1 MKKDLEAA
9 SQKDVNPDIL
19 AVTPLLGNRQ
29 LKGAKNFYTLHLPE
43 AFERATREMPEETLL
58 FLNEKHLRERARF
71 LKSQFIEK
79 ENGGQMAYA
88 VKANSHQRILRLL
101 SEEGIDA
108 FDCASPDEITA
119 VLSVNPEAQILY
131 NHPIKKEKDIRWA
144 VDMGVRH
151 FTAQTIT
158 EVRKILRN
166 SRQVKTH
173 SLEIAAR
180 LDTPPNPHAGIDLS
194 EKFGASEGK
203 VRQMIREVKS
213 SGAKSGIS
221 IHTGSQNSDPEI
233 FCRGIQKMMQVAYEE
248 SGVHSINIG
257 GGLPANIL
265 KTDRFKLEEFMT
277 VITAT
282 IRSSIDGVLKK
293 NQKIFMEPGRAM
305 VAESIDLL
313 IPILSVEER
322 NGEKVLYMD
331 DGVFT
336 SFSDAIIHGWKYEFR
351 TWKKGGEKHSRKK
364 IPFRVFGR
372 TCDSGDNLGYI
383 DLPEDIQT
391 GDYLHIPTAGAYTDS
406 QATKFNGFHPPEYV
420 SYSI

>member
-1 MKKDLEAA
+1 MKKDVETIPKEDTGTDAL
-9 SQKDVNPDIL
+9 S
-19 AVTPLLGNRQ
+19 VTPLLGNRQ
-29 LKGAKNFYTLHLPE
+29 LRGPKNFYTLHLDE
-43 AFERATREMPEETLL
+43 AFERATREMPEETLM
-58 FLNEKHLRERARF
+58 FLNEKRLRERARF
-71 LKSQFIEK
+71 LKNQFIERDK
-79 ENGGQMAYA
+79 GGHVAYA
-88 VKANSHQRILRLL
+88 VKANAHQRILRLL

-144 VDMGVRH
+144 IDMGVHH
-151 FTAQTIT
+151 FTAQTIE
-158 EVRKILRN
+158 EVKKILKN
-166 SRQVKTH
+166 SRHIKPRG
-173 SLEIAAR
+173 LEIAAR

-194 EKFGASEGK
+194 EKFGAPEDR
-203 VRQMIREVKS
+203 VRQMIREIKNC
-213 SGAKSGIS
+213 GARSGIS
-221 IHTGSQNSDPEI
+221 IHTGSQNTDPEI
-233 FCRGIQKMMQVAYEE
+233 FCRGIKKMMQIAYEE
-248 SGVHSINIG
+248 GGVNTINIG

-265 KTDRFKLEEFMT
+265 ETDRFHLEEFMA

-282 IRSSIDGVLKK
+282 IRSSIDGILKK

-322 NGEKVLYMD
+322 NGERVLYMD

-336 SFSDAIIHGWKYEFR
+336 SFSDAVIHGWKYDFR
-351 TWKKGGEKHSRKK
+351 TWKKGGEKHSGKK

-372 TCDSGDNLGYI
+372 TCDSGDNLGHI
-383 DLPEDIQT
+383 ELPEDIQT

-406 QATKFNGFHPPEYV
+406 QATKFNGFHAPEYV